1 MKDERAGEWNR
12 VGDRITVSVRLPKTE
27 DGEKQGD
34 FPEEN
39 TSTLCDG
46 LLIKRIPL
54 FLKRWW

>member
-1 MKDERAGEWNR
+1 MNGLVNGTEWAIDYS
-12 VGDRITVSVRLPKTE
+12 GVRLPKTK

-34 FPEEN
+34 FLKKT